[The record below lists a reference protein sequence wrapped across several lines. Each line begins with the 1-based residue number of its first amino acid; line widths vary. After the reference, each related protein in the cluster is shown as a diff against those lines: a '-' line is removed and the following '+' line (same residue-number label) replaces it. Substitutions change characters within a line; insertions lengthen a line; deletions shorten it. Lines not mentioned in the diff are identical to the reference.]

1 MIRSSGTNVRLNTS
15 GQAGCQARLGQCCN
29 QFYIFRICGGFQPV
43 GSVGVTGGGGAAGGH
58 GYGGGGG
65 GGGGGAH
72 GFGGGSGYGGAGG
85 VPGYGGGGGGPSG
98 YGIHRS
104 LALTEGSE
112 SDTADLA
119 AGENTDLVDR
129 DRRETVEERYGGPG
143 GVGCSKIPQQKCTKI
158 PQKQP
163 RRQCSTVDKPS
174 CHSKP
179 RQVHKQECSDVPTQN
194 CGATCTKETVH
205 KCRKVSRR
213 VPRLVGHKVPRRHC
227 ERLNQDIAGTGIRLV
242 GVFNSPHGSLGGG
255 GGVGGPALGLG
266 YYP

>member
-1 MIRSSGTNVRLNTS
+1 M
-15 GQAGCQARLGQCCN
+15 
-29 QFYIFRICGGFQPV
+29 
-43 GSVGVTGGGGAAGGH
+43 GVTGAGGGGGGHGYGAAAGHGGGPFGGGP

-65 GGGGGAH
+65 GHFPGV
-72 GFGGGSGYGGAGG
+72 SG
-85 VPGYGGGGGGPSG
+85 PGPSG

-104 LALTEGSE
+104 LALNEGSE
-112 SDTADLA
+112 HGMSDMST
-119 AGENTDLVDR
+119 GETENILERERR
-129 DRRETVEERYGGPG
+129 DSAEERYGG

-158 PQKQP
+158 PHKQP

-179 RQVHKQECSDVPTQN
+179 RQVHKQECNDVPKQN
-194 CGATCTKETVH
+194 CPGSAGSSGATCVKETVH

-213 VPRLVGHKVPRRHC
+213 VPRLVGHRVPKRHC